1 MHKPGD
7 RVLYIPP
14 TTGRQQRVGTVQ
26 VTSGQSAW
34 VLYDGDRW
42 PTWAPQVRLWPII
55 DHASGGA
62 QLLLITEATL

>member
-7 RVLYIPP
+7 RVLYLPP
-14 TTGRQQRVGTVQ
+14 TLVGQQRVGTVQ
-26 VTSGQSAW
+26 TTSGQSAL

-62 QLLLITEATL
+62 QLLLITEATP